1 MRFNF
6 LRATYD
12 FEKLYITNWQEM
24 VFFYFFFLL
33 EMKTSFLSAIGRNRD
48 SSLPFP
54 SLKRT

>member
-24 VFFYFFFLL
+24 VFFYFFFF
-33 EMKTSFLSAIGRNRD
+33 TRNENVIPLGNW
-48 SSLPFP
+48 S
-54 SLKRT
+54 